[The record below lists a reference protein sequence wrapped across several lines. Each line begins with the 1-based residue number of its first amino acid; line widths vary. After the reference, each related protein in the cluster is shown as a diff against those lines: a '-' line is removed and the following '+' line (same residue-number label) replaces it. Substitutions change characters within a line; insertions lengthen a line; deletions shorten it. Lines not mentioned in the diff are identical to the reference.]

1 MPNWCENSLTLT
13 HEDSSMIDRAEKAI
27 KDGSLFSEFHPCPK
41 ELIETKS
48 GFFGNEGYAAELQKF
63 TEELN
68 KKYFGYRD
76 WYDWNLANWGTK
88 WDICDAMPSRQN
100 EHTIYINFNTAWSP
114 PIGFYE
120 KMAELGFTID
130 AIYYEPGMCFCGSW
144 EDGIDE
150 CFKIDGN
157 SDWVRK
163 HIPQGIDNEFAISE
177 TMALYEEEEQ
187 S

>member
-27 KDGSLFSEFHPCPK
+27 KDGNLFSEFHPCPK
-41 ELIETKS
+41 ELQDTAS

-88 WDICDAMPSRQN
+88 WDICDAMQ
-100 EHTIYINFNTAWSP
+100 
-114 PIGFYE
+114 IGR
-120 KMAELGFTID
+120 AH
-130 AIYYEPGMCFCGSW
+130 
-144 EDGIDE
+144 
-150 CFKIDGN
+150 
-157 SDWVRK
+157 V
-163 HIPQGIDNEFAISE
+163 
-177 TMALYEEEEQ
+177 
-187 S
+187 

>member
-1 MPNWCENSLTLT
+1 MPNWCLNAVNLRHS
-13 HEDSSMIDRAEKAI
+13 DAAMISRIVKAI
-27 KDGSLFSEFHPCPK
+27 NEDRGLFSEFYPIPQKLQEMSAPAPEECVESNLK
-41 ELIETKS
+41 E
-48 GFFGNEGYAAELQKF
+48 FGAC
-63 TEELN
+63 
-68 KKYFGYRD
+68 D
-76 WYDWNLANWGTK
+76 WYNWAVNNWGTK

-120 KMAELGFTID
+120 KMAELGFAID
-130 AIYYEPGMCFCGSW
+130 AIYYEGGMGFCGSW